1 MLKKISFSM
10 ALLLLAGCSFGD
22 KQDSIPAE
30 YAGAAYQ
37 LSDVNAQKWAFVAKQ
52 TEQCIYPNLTRIQY
66 EHFQK
71 EDSYIHSQYV
81 FFYPLEDIIGED
93 NVKIIQG
100 DQKAMDYATYQFK
113 KYKSRTDVENLENK
127 QCAVLRTKAR
137 DDLAVVKGERKS
149 AMVEENKENGTANAD
164 SKAATD
170 DNRFFFDII
179 KWGAALLL

>member
-1 MLKKISFSM
+1 MFKKFSLSITLF
-10 ALLLLAGCSFGD
+10 LLLGCSFSD
-22 KQDSIPAE
+22 NQSTIPAE
-30 YAGAAYQ
+30 YAGAAYE
-37 LSDVNAQKWAFVAKQ
+37 LSDSNAQKWAFVAKQ

-113 KYKSRTDVENLENK
+113 KYKSKDDVESLDSK

-137 DDLAVVKGERKS
+137 DDLAVVQGERKS
-149 AMVEENKENGTANAD
+149 AMVEVETKENGKSTT
-164 SKAATD
+164 AATD
-170 DNRFFFDII
+170 DNKFFFDII
-179 KWGAALLL
+179 KWGSALLL